1 MCGIPG
7 LWRGVV
13 LLIIACL
20 GPAVGGEIDGRDREL
35 WNKAAVPYLQKNFRS
50 EADAYNGG
58 HFLMV
63 PLHAA
68 FQKGEKAWQD
78 DLGAQ
83 FKRITAQGTKAIA
96 KTSLSRLQYLY
107 LCSRFMTLANEAHRA
122 DLIPPNLD
130 GMLVQEIES
139 VWTTEPDP
147 HWNGTKFKGM
157 RECVLAKLQ
166 VEAVGKSYYR
176 AILDTELH
184 LMAIAAELRHSEL
197 IAKRKR
203 RNAGVIK
210 DALSVAR
217 QVFMQRAVP
226 DREGRWRFQPGVW
239 ADHPD
244 FAYAGNGEKA
254 VGLQPRKVENVAE
267 DTGHSA
273 RMPMWLT
280 SFAQAYPAKS
290 AERRYYEALKQ
301 GFEKQFYEKVL
312 VPPGPDMP
320 AYRTTNFMDGRNGVY
335 RWGYGAFAGKNEGYG
350 PYEISGVLTL
360 GWYSFLDSERM
371 RAVYRHMA
379 TQFPLPKQVETLYLG
394 PGTTPGS
401 RLGGIRELIVRLA
414 AKLDPQ

>member
-1 MCGIPG
+1 MCSIHDLSCSIP
-7 LWRGVV
+7 
-13 LLIIACL
+13 LLITSSL
-20 GPAVGGEIDGRDREL
+20 GLAVGGEIDDRDREL
-35 WNKAAVPYLQKNFRS
+35 WNKAVVPYLQRDFRT
-50 EADAYNGG
+50 EANAYNGG

-68 FQKGEKAWQD
+68 FQKGAKAWQD

-96 KTSLSRLQYLY
+96 KTTLSRLQYLY
-107 LCSRFMTLANEAHRA
+107 LCSRFMTLANETQRA
-122 DLIPPNLD
+122 DLIPPQLD
-130 GMLVQEIES
+130 AMLIEELES
-139 VWTTEPDP
+139 VWTTEPNL
-147 HWNGTKFKGM
+147 HWNGTKFKGR

-166 VEAVGKSYYR
+166 AQLIGKSYYR

-184 LMAIAAELRHSEL
+184 LMAIAAELRHCEL
-197 IAKRKR
+197 ITRRKH
-203 RNAGVIK
+203 RNTALITEV
-210 DALSVAR
+210 LSVAR
-217 QVFMQRAVP
+217 QVFIERAVP
-226 DREGRWRFQPGVW
+226 ERDGRWRFQPGVW

-244 FAYAGNGEKA
+244 FAYAGNKEKA
-254 VGLQPRKVENVAE
+254 IGLLPRKVSDIAE

-273 RMPMWLT
+273 RIPMWLT

-290 AERRYYEALKQ
+290 AERRYYEALKR
-301 GFEKQFYEKVL
+301 GFEKQFYEQVL
-312 VPPGPDMP
+312 VPPGPEMP
-320 AYRTTNFMDGRNGVY
+320 AYRTANFLDGRNGVY

-350 PYEISGVLTL
+350 PYETSGVLTL

-371 RAVYRHMA
+371 REVYRQMA

-401 RLGGIRELIVRLA
+401 HLGEIRELIVRLA